1 MADSASPFVDPDYRR
16 LFAAQVVG
24 LFGSGLTTV
33 ALSLLAYELAGA
45 SAAGVLATA
54 LTIKMAL
61 YVVVA
66 PVVAAQAYRLPR
78 RALLVA
84 LHLIRA
90 GVVLALP
97 VVTEIWQI
105 YLLVALLQAAS
116 AAYTPTYQAVIPDLL
131 PDERQYTRAL
141 SASQLATTMET
152 LLSPMLAAAALLVM
166 SYQYLFVGT
175 AIGFVIAAALV
186 LRSRVPNPDAAPEG
200 SFLQRLSSGTR
211 IFVATPRLRG
221 LLGLN
226 LTVAAAGAIVMV
238 NTVNY
243 TRDELGGNQ
252 ADMALV
258 LAANGLG
265 TMVVAL
271 VVPRLLDRTPTRTVM
286 LTGGAVLPVA
296 LVAAVVLSRFTD
308 GTWRWALLAAIWF
321 VIGAGT
327 AAVVTPSGQVLRR
340 SSNDADRPA
349 VFAAQFS
356 LSHVAWLITY
366 PLTGWLTGAAGLT
379 VTWSAMLVLALI
391 GLAVAV
397 ASWPR
402 QDPVEIT
409 HSHKE
414 GEVDP
419 AIIADATPV
428 GDGWFEHTHAYV
440 IDGAHPRWPDPD
452 GRLIG

>member
-1 MADSASPFVDPDYRR
+1 MVSSASPFVDPDYRR

-33 ALSLLAYELAGA
+33 ALSLLAYELAG
-45 SAAGVLATA
+45 SDAAGVLATA
-54 LTIKMAL
+54 LTIKMML

-66 PVVAAQAYRLPR
+66 PIVAAQAYRLPR
-78 RALLVA
+78 RALLVG
-84 LHLIRA
+84 LHLARA

-97 VVTEIWQI
+97 LVSEIWQI

-141 SASQLATTMET
+141 SASQLAATMET

-166 SYQYLFVGT
+166 TYQWLFVGT
-175 AIGFVIAAALV
+175 AIGFVLAAVLV
-186 LRSRVPNPDAAPEG
+186 VVSRVPNPGAAPGG
-200 SFLQRLSSGTR
+200 SFLRRLGSGAR

-221 LLGLN
+221 LLGVN
-226 LTVAAAGAIVMV
+226 LSVAAAGAIVMV

-243 TRDELGGNQ
+243 TRDELGGTQ

-271 VVPRLLDRTPTRTVM
+271 AVPRLLDRISARTVM
-286 LTGGAVLPVA
+286 LTGAAILPLA
-296 LVAAVVLSRFTD
+296 LVAAVGLSFAEQ
-308 GTWRWALLAAIWF
+308 GSWRWAALAAIWF
-321 VIGAGT
+321 AIGAGT
-327 AAVVTPSGQVLRR
+327 AGVLTPSGQVLRR
-340 SSNDADRPA
+340 SSTDADRPA

-356 LSHVAWLITY
+356 LSHVAWLVTY
-366 PLTGWLTGAAGLT
+366 PLTGWLTSAAGLT
-379 VTWSAMLVLALI
+379 VTWSTMLVLAVL

-397 ASWPR
+397 VSWPR
-402 QDPVEIT
+402 EDPVEIT
-409 HSHKE
+409 HFHRE
-414 GEVDP
+414 GDVDP
-419 AIIADATPV
+419 AVIADAVPV
-428 GDGWFEHTHAYV
+428 GEGWFRHTHAYV